1 MLYLFGASP
10 IVPKSF
16 ISGRENFLKDLN
28 DEDCF
33 LEFATCLRMS
43 ELGYMSNAQDNLYIA
58 YNNLDEYVE
67 NLMFALTKK
76 FPRYAE
82 IGTEKDGDFIQINDS
97 IIQIENEYYSS
108 IRPKR
113 VIGSGERPI
122 NVLKEKGIE
131 YVEVRCMDND
141 PFEPLSLSHETSHFL
156 EMYLMICFIDENKVT
171 EKDEVI
177 EIQTNWQN
185 VVKDGRNP
193 DLKIIQNGKAIPLD
207 VAAENVFIKMEKF
220 IDALSEDSSEMKLSL
235 QNTLDLQKA
244 KLEDSSLTPSGKI
257 LKSIK
262 ENNSTWV
269 EFNMELF
276 EQHKNYFSKLHN
288 ELAYLD
294 EEAKSSIEK
303 FNQMEQEEEIP
314 FADFLKNYLNAL
326 N

>member
-1 MLYLFGASP
+1 
-10 IVPKSF
+10 
-16 ISGRENFLKDLN
+16 
-28 DEDCF
+28 
-33 LEFATCLRMS
+33 
-43 ELGYMSNAQDNLYIA
+43 MSNAQDNLYIA
-58 YNNLDEYVE
+58 YNNLDEYVK

-76 FPRYAE
+76 FPKYAE
-82 IGTEKDGDFIQINDS
+82 IGTEKNGDFIQINDS

-141 PFEPLSLSHETSHFL
+141 PYDHLSLSHETSYFL

-171 EKDEVI
+171 KKDEVI

-193 DLKIIQNGKAIPLD
+193 DLKIIQNGKEIPIGL
-207 VAAENVFIKMEKF
+207 AAENVFIKMEKF
-220 IDALSEDSSEMKLSL
+220 IDSLSENSTEMKLIL

-244 KLEDSSLTPSGKI
+244 KMKDSSLTPSGKI
-257 LKSIK
+257 LKSIR
-262 ENNSTWV
+262 ENNSTWT
-269 EFNMELF
+269 EFNIELS
-276 EQHKNYFSKLHN
+276 EQHKNYFSNLHN
-288 ELAYLD
+288 ELAYLE
-294 EEAKSSIEK
+294 EEAKSSLEK
-303 FNQMEQEEEIP
+303 FNQMEQEDEIP
-314 FADFLKNYLNAL
+314 FADFLKNYLNAI

>member
-1 MLYLFGASP
+1 
-10 IVPKSF
+10 
-16 ISGRENFLKDLN
+16 
-28 DEDCF
+28 
-33 LEFATCLRMS
+33 
-43 ELGYMSNAQDNLYIA
+43 
-58 YNNLDEYVE
+58 
-67 NLMFALTKK
+67 
-76 FPRYAE
+76 
-82 IGTEKDGDFIQINDS
+82 
-97 IIQIENEYYSS
+97 
-108 IRPKR
+108 
-113 VIGSGERPI
+113 
-122 NVLKEKGIE
+122 
-131 YVEVRCMDND
+131 MDND

-156 EMYLMICFIDENKVT
+156 EMYLMICFIDENKVA

-193 DLKIIQNGKAIPLD
+193 DLKIIQNGKAVPVD

-262 ENNSTWV
+262 ENNSTWA

-303 FNQMEQEEEIP
+303 FDRMEQEEEIP

>member
-1 MLYLFGASP
+1 
-10 IVPKSF
+10 
-16 ISGRENFLKDLN
+16 
-28 DEDCF
+28 
-33 LEFATCLRMS
+33 
-43 ELGYMSNAQDNLYIA
+43 
-58 YNNLDEYVE
+58 
-67 NLMFALTKK
+67 
-76 FPRYAE
+76 
-82 IGTEKDGDFIQINDS
+82 
-97 IIQIENEYYSS
+97 
-108 IRPKR
+108 
-113 VIGSGERPI
+113 
-122 NVLKEKGIE
+122 
-131 YVEVRCMDND
+131 MDND

-156 EMYLMICFIDENKVT
+156 EMYLMICFIDENKVA

-193 DLKIIQNGKAIPLD
+193 DLKIIQNGKAIPVD

-262 ENNSTWV
+262 ENSSTWA

-276 EQHKNYFSKLHN
+276 EQHKKYFLILHN